1 MLHTG
6 NVCYCPLKINLL
18 CNLCDL
24 SCSYSYR
31 CIYNDD
37 ILLRCSISTKVVFNR
52 KTMEQVTESRR
63 KPIVVGIGELLWDML
78 PSGKKAGGPRLILSI
93 MRLA

>member
-1 MLHTG
+1 MLLVQMLHTG
-6 NVCYCPLKINLL
+6 NVCYCPLEINLL

-37 ILLRCSISTKVVFNR
+37 ILLRCR
-52 KTMEQVTESRR
+52 
-63 KPIVVGIGELLWDML
+63 
-78 PSGKKAGGPRLILSI
+78 
-93 MRLA
+93 

>member
-1 MLHTG
+1 MLLVQMLHAG
-6 NVCYCPLKINLL
+6 NVCYCPLEINLL

-37 ILLRCSISTKVVFNR
+37 ILLRCR
-52 KTMEQVTESRR
+52 
-63 KPIVVGIGELLWDML
+63 
-78 PSGKKAGGPRLILSI
+78 
-93 MRLA
+93 

>member
-1 MLHTG
+1 MLLVQMLHTG
-6 NVCYCPLKINLL
+6 NVCYCPLEINLL

-37 ILLRCSISTKVVFNR
+37 ILCSVDKVR
-52 KTMEQVTESRR
+52 K
-63 KPIVVGIGELLWDML
+63 LF
-78 PSGKKAGGPRLILSI
+78 
-93 MRLA
+93 